1 MPYMAFMISAMRSE
15 FFIEGKQMDDQEN
28 LVFDTNYELFKKNEI
43 AFLQFK
49 SKYLD
54 YYSQE

>member
-54 YYSQE
+54 YYS